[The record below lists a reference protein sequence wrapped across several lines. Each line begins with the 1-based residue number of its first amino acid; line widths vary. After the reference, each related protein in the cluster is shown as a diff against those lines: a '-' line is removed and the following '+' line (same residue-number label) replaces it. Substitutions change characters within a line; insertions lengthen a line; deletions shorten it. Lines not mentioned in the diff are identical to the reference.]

1 MSDESN
7 CPSCGANH
15 AYIGIMFAE
24 CPNRNCELYTEQQEH
39 IARQIRIAEI
49 KIKEEQGQTE
59 ELSEE
64 KKKITKDFLDTFVK
78 TGRAGNNTATVP
90 VYKSPHNKYTGYSDK
105 SKKKDNSKSDT
116 IPSPAPKDLD
126 DDSDIELTPWNY
138 HLYEI
143 PEEDDDV

>member
-7 CPSCGANH
+7 CPSCGAKH

-24 CPNRNCELYTEQQEH
+24 CPNRTCELYTEQQEH

-64 KKKITKDFLDTFVK
+64 KKKITKDFLDTFV
-78 TGRAGNNTATVP
+78 TAGRSRKRNSTASVP
-90 VYKSPHNKYTGYSDK
+90 TPQSYSDK
-105 SKKKDNSKSDT
+105 SKSDT
-116 IPSPAPKDLD
+116 IPSPAPKKDID
-126 DDSDIELTPWNY
+126 DDSDIELNPWNY

>member
-7 CPSCGANH
+7 CPSCGAEH

-24 CPNRNCELYTEQQEH
+24 CPNRTCELYTEQQEH

-64 KKKITKDFLDTFVK
+64 KKKITKDFLDTFV
-78 TGRAGNNTATVP
+78 TAGRSRKRNSTSAVP
-90 VYKSPHNKYTGYSDK
+90 GYKDVLGGYSQDK
-105 SKKKDNSKSDT
+105 SKSDT
-116 IPSPAPKDLD
+116 IPSPAPKKDID
-126 DDSDIELTPWNY
+126 DDSDIELNPWNY

>member
-78 TGRAGNNTATVP
+78 SGRASNNTATVP
-90 VYKSPHNKYTGYSDK
+90 VYNNNTDTYT
-105 SKKKDNSKSDT
+105 
-116 IPSPAPKDLD
+116 D

-138 HLYEI
+138 HLYE
-143 PEEDDDV
+143 EDDDV

>member
-1 MSDESN
+1 MPDENN
-7 CPSCGANH
+7 CPSCGAKH
-15 AYIGIMFAE
+15 AYVGIMFAE

-78 TGRAGNNTATVP
+78 TGRASNNTATVP
-90 VYKSPHNKYTGYSDK
+90 VYNNNTDTYT
-105 SKKKDNSKSDT
+105 
-116 IPSPAPKDLD
+116 D

-138 HLYEI
+138 HLYE
-143 PEEDDDV
+143 EEDYDD

>member
-7 CPSCGANH
+7 CPSCGAEH

-24 CPNRNCELYTEQQEH
+24 CPNRTCELYTEQQEH

-90 VYKSPHNKYTGYSDK
+90 VYKSPHSKYTGYSDK
-105 SKKKDNSKSDT
+105 SKKDNNKSDT
-116 IPSPAPKDLD
+116 IPSPAPKKDID
-126 DDSDIELTPWNY
+126 EDSDIELNPWNY